1 RRCGRG
7 GRART
12 RLARAVFAA
21 PVVVDDA
28 VRPAVGVVL
37 VMSRSSRAGRWVSVF
52 ALAFGAAALL
62 LPFVGPFG
70 LDLERVRAR
79 QEPDW
84 SILMQ
89 LRVSRTLLGLF
100 AGGALSLAGTL
111 FQAMLRDALATPYT
125 LGISAGASLGAV
137 VAIWLGWQQIAGIPA
152 VWVSA
157 LAGAAIVLAVVVGAA
172 LQQRRLS
179 TFSLLLSGLAA
190 NSVCSA
196 FIIVIYGVVSANKS
210 FSISRWLIG
219 GLDAIDYPT
228 LVGFAVAVAIS
239 AGIVIQQAKSWNLMA
254 VDPAW
259 AATRGARVTRLTMSG
274 YAAGSVLTA
283 VTVALTGPIG
293 FVGLIVPHLVRTRIG
308 ADHRVLMP
316 CAFLA
321 GGILLAACD
330 AIGRIVMAPSEVP
343 AGAVMA

>member
-1 RRCGRG
+1 MSATTSR
-7 GRART
+7 
-12 RLARAVFAA
+12 RAV
-21 PVVVDDA
+21 
-28 VRPAVGVVL
+28 
-37 VMSRSSRAGRWVSVF
+37 RWVGAF
-52 ALAFGAAALL
+52 AVLFVAAALT
-62 LPFVGPFG
+62 LPFVGPFA
-70 LDLERVRAR
+70 LSFARIRAH
-79 QEPDW
+79 QQPDW
-84 SILMQ
+84 SILVQ
-89 LRVSRTLLGLF
+89 LRLSRTLLGLF
-100 AGGALSLAGTL
+100 AGGALALAGAL
-111 FQAMLRDALATPYT
+111 FQAVLRDALATPYT

-137 VAIWLGWQQIAGIPA
+137 VSIWLGWQQIAGLPA
-152 VWVSA
+152 VWVTA
-157 LAGAAIVLAVVVGAA
+157 LAGSTIVLALVVGAA

-179 TFSLLLSGLAA
+179 SFSLLLSGLAA

-228 LVGFAVAVAIS
+228 LGAFAVVVAIS
-239 AGIVIQQAKSWNLMA
+239 AGIVIQQARSWNLMA

-259 AATRGARVTRLTMSG
+259 AATRGARVTRLTISG

-316 CAFLA
+316 CAFLG

-343 AGAVMA
+343 AGAVMAILGGPYLVWVLRQRSIA

>member
-1 RRCGRG
+1 VSG
-7 GRART
+7 
-12 RLARAVFAA
+12 
-21 PVVVDDA
+21 
-28 VRPAVGVVL
+28 
-37 VMSRSSRAGRWVSVF
+37 SSRHPARWVGAFAVVF
-52 ALAFGAAALL
+52 IASALV
-62 LPFVGPFG
+62 LPFVGPFA
-70 LDLERVRAR
+70 LSIARVRMH

-84 SILMQ
+84 SILVQ
-89 LRVSRTLLGLF
+89 LRLSRTLLGLL
-100 AGGALSLAGTL
+100 AGGALALAGAL
-111 FQAMLRDALATPYT
+111 FQAVLRDALATPYT

-137 VAIWLGWQQIAGIPA
+137 ISIWLGWQQIAGLPA
-152 VWVSA
+152 IWVAA
-157 LAGAAIVLAVVVGAA
+157 LLGSAIVLALVAGAA

-179 TFSLLLSGLAA
+179 SFSLLLSGLAA

-219 GLDAIDYPT
+219 GLDAIDYVT
-228 LVGFAVAVAIS
+228 LGGFAAVVAIA
-239 AGIVIQQAKSWNLMA
+239 AGIVIRQAKSWNLMA

-259 AATRGARVTRLTMSG
+259 AATRGARVTQLTLSG

-293 FVGLIVPHLVRTRIG
+293 FVGLVVPHLVRTRIG

-316 CAFLA
+316 CAFLG

-343 AGAVMA
+343 AGAVMAILGGPYLVWVLRQRSIA

>member
-1 RRCGRG
+1 
-7 GRART
+7 
-12 RLARAVFAA
+12 
-21 PVVVDDA
+21 
-28 VRPAVGVVL
+28 
-37 VMSRSSRAGRWVSVF
+37 MSGSSRHPSRWVGAFAVVF
-52 ALAFGAAALL
+52 IASALL
-62 LPFVGPFG
+62 LPFVGPFA
-70 LDLERVRAR
+70 LSVARVRMH

-84 SILMQ
+84 SILVQ
-89 LRVSRTLLGLF
+89 LRLSRTLLGLL
-100 AGGALSLAGTL
+100 AGGALALAGAL
-111 FQAMLRDALATPYT
+111 FQAVLRDALATPYT
-125 LGISAGASLGAV
+125 LGVSAGASLGAV
-137 VAIWLGWQQIAGIPA
+137 ISIWLGRQQIAGLPA
-152 VWVSA
+152 IWVAA
-157 LAGAAIVLAVVVGAA
+157 LLGSAIVLALVVGAA

-179 TFSLLLSGLAA
+179 SFSLLLSGLAA

-219 GLDAIDYPT
+219 GLDAIDYVT
-228 LVGFAVAVAIS
+228 LGGFAAVVAIA
-239 AGIVIQQAKSWNLMA
+239 AGIVIRQAKSWNLMA

-259 AATRGARVTRLTMSG
+259 AATRGARVTQLTLSG

-293 FVGLIVPHLVRTRIG
+293 FVGLVVPHLVRTRIG

-316 CAFLA
+316 CAFFG

-343 AGAVMA
+343 AGAVMAILGGPYLVWVLRQRSIA